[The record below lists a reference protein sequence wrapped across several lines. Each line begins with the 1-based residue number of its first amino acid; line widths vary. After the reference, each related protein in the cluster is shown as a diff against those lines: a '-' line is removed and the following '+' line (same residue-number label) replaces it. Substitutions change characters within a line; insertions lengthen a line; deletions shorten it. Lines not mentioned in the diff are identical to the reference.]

1 MSHIPFC
8 LQKQDQYI
16 MPEANSLLPL
26 SSNPLLLAWLD
37 DSVATSCTIPLPA
50 DTLLDF
56 VGRGRW
62 RDRASESREREKP
75 LFLVGLLFFPRQAQ
89 LLEAC
94 RGPAGPENWLGTQWT
109 VPCSPAL
116 LANCTGALARDTHT
130 PSAPLCPPVKFSVIC
145 GHSTSSASSDSQP
158 WGRGEE
164 SSKFLPSLGTH
175 PQPWRH
181 FTLSS

>member
-37 DSVATSCTIPLPA
+37 DSVATSCKIPLPA

-62 RDRASESREREKP
+62 RDRASESRERERNLSSWWGCYSSPVRHSCWRLAEDLRDLRTGWAPSGQSPARQPCLPTVQELWLVTHTHPPP
-75 LFLVGLLFFPRQAQ
+75 LCALQGNSLSSVDTAHLQPVLIPNPGVVGRSLPNFFP
-89 LLEAC
+89 
-94 RGPAGPENWLGTQWT
+94 
-109 VPCSPAL
+109 
-116 LANCTGALARDTHT
+116 
-130 PSAPLCPPVKFSVIC
+130 
-145 GHSTSSASSDSQP
+145 P
-158 WGRGEE
+158 WV
-164 SSKFLPSLGTH
+164 L
-175 PQPWRH
+175 
-181 FTLSS
+181 TLSPGDISP